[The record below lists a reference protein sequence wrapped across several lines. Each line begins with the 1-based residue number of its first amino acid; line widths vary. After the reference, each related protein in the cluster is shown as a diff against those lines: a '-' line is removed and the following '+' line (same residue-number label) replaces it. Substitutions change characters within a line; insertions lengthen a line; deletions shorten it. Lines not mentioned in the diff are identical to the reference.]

1 MRVGRFMAAP
11 PISLIIIAG
20 LLISGCA
27 IQPEPLSSDEFAS
40 FAKDKRRL
48 VTAGQEP
55 LRGALTLKEAMAR
68 AIKYNLDKEVE
79 EMQAAVAQQQL
90 RVAHFSLLPGA
101 VANSGYADRN
111 NYSGGSSV
119 QIIGPTKLGP
129 ESLTSSTSSERNV
142 LSADLKFSWHI
153 LDFGLSYI
161 RAQQAADQVLIAEE
175 TRRRVI
181 TRLFENVRTAYWRA
195 VSATRLERRLK
206 ALERRV
212 AQALADSGALEK
224 AGEASPLTALS
235 NEREL
240 VEIQRELRKLAGE
253 LSSAKAQLAAL
264 ANLDPGV
271 PYEVAIPRRYVA
283 PADVGMPVG
292 QMISTALE
300 NRSELREVAYR
311 KRINAHDAEA
321 AILQMLPG
329 ISIEASPA
337 WNSNSFLYNSN
348 WIAWGAQASWNL
360 INVFSYPERRAEV
373 EVKDALLDTRAL
385 AVTMAVMTQVHVS
398 RARVYHARR
407 DYATADHY
415 YNVQQRIL
423 RHIRNSL
430 ESGKVSEQ
438 TAIREEMN
446 TLVAMVK
453 RDMAFAEVQSASS
466 GLLASMG
473 VAPGEHL
480 DPVGMSV
487 SEIGTAIG
495 WGATIASR

>member
-1 MRVGRFMAAP
+1 MWLVRPMTVY
-11 PISLIIIAG
+11 PISLAVVSG

-27 IQPEPLSSDEFAS
+27 IQPEPLSNSEFAS
-40 FAKDKRRL
+40 FAMDKRSL

-55 LRGALTLKEAMAR
+55 LRGSLSLREAMAR

-79 EMQAAVAQQQL
+79 EMQAVVAQQQL

-119 QIIGPTKLGP
+119 QIIAPTKLGP
-129 ESLTSSTSSERNV
+129 ESLTSSTSSERDV
-142 LSADLKFSWHI
+142 RSADIKFSWHI

-161 RAQQAADQVLIAEE
+161 RARQAADQVLIAEE

-181 TRLFENVRTAYWRA
+181 TRLLENIRTAYWRA

-206 ALERRV
+206 ALEQRV
-212 AQALADSGALEK
+212 KRALADAGALVS
-224 AGEASPLTALS
+224 AGDSSPLTALS
-235 NEREL
+235 YEREL

-253 LSSAKAQLAAL
+253 LASAKAQLAAL

-271 PYEVAIPRRYVA
+271 PYEVAIPAHYRT
-283 PADVGMPVG
+283 PDDVNMSAEN
-292 QMISTALE
+292 MISTALE

-329 ISIEASPA
+329 ISLEASPA
-337 WNSNSFLYNSN
+337 WNSNSFLYNAN
-348 WIAWGAQASWNL
+348 WVSWGAQASWNL

-373 EVKDALLDTRAL
+373 EAKDGLLDARAL

-398 RARVYHARR
+398 RARLFHARR
-407 DYATADHY
+407 DYATADRY
-415 YNVQQRIL
+415 YNVQQKIMQ
-423 RHIRNSL
+423 HIRSSL
-430 ESGKVSEQ
+430 DGGRVSEQ

-453 RDMAFAEVQSASS
+453 RDMAFAEVQSASA

-480 DPVGMSV
+480 DATGMSV
-487 SEIGTAIG
+487 ADIERAIG
-495 WGATIASR
+495 WGAVVATR